1 MQELPDLIVIRHGET
16 QWNVAG
22 RLQGRKDTPL
32 TNNGVRQ
39 AKAVGV
45 RLADTIASHQGL
57 KFWSSPLPRALQTAS
72 ILAGIWTVPFE
83 KFTQAP
89 LLMERSFGVWEG
101 QTSDE
106 IKRDLSDQYRAQQTD
121 PWDYTMPEGESRN
134 DLKQRMQTWLA
145 TLEKQTTHVVV
156 THSGCLRAL
165 RGIYTKAS
173 SEVMLA
179 YSEPQTASFLLSS
192 GRETMLEIPAGILWA
207 MGCEGAG
214 TTVRL

>member
-45 RLADTIASHQGL
+45 RLADTIAAHQSL

-72 ILAGIWTVPFE
+72 ILADIWAVPFE
-83 KFTQAP
+83 KFAQAP
-89 LLMERSFGVWEG
+89 ILMERSFGVWEG
-101 QTSDE
+101 HTADE
-106 IKRDLSDQYRAQQTD
+106 IKRDLSDQYRAQEAD
-121 PWDYTMPEGESRN
+121 PWDYTIPNGESRN

-173 SEVMLA
+173 SQVMLA

-192 GRETMLEIPAGILWA
+192 GHETMLEIPAGILRA
-207 MGCEGAG
+207 FGCEGAG

>member
-1 MQELPDLIVIRHGET
+1 MNELPDLIVIRHGET

-39 AKAVGV
+39 ARAVGV
-45 RLADTIASHQGL
+45 RLADTITSHKRL
-57 KFWSSPLPRALQTAS
+57 KFWSSPLPRALQTTS
-72 ILAGIWTVPFE
+72 ILADIWAVPFE

-89 LLMERSFGVWEG
+89 ILMERCFGVWEG
-101 QTSDE
+101 YTSDE
-106 IKRDLSDQYRAQQTD
+106 IRSNLPDQYQEQEAD
-121 PWDYTMPEGESRN
+121 PWGYAMPHGESRN
-134 DLKQRMQTWLA
+134 ELTRRMQTWLSG
-145 TLEKQTTHVVV
+145 LERETPHVVV

-173 SEVMLA
+173 AETMLA

-192 GRETMLEIPAGILWA
+192 GSETMLEIPAGILRA